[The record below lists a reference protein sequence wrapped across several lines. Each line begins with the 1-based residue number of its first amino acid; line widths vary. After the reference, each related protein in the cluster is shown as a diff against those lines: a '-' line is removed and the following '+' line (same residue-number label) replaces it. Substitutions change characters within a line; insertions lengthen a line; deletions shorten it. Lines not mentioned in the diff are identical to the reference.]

1 MKEVIAKHLLTIN
14 AVSLSPNEPFTWTS
28 GIKSPIYC
36 DNRMTLSYPE
46 VRRDIAQGL
55 SQIIKEKFSDVDV
68 IAGTATAGIP
78 HAAWVSEIL
87 DLPMAYIR
95 GSAKGH
101 GKQNQ
106 IEGKIEKG
114 QKVVIVEDLISTG
127 GSVITSAEAVRAV
140 GAEVVG
146 VVAIFTYE
154 LEKAANNFAE
164 AELTT
169 EVLTNYSTLVDV
181 AKQFERITEEEW
193 TKLVQWRK
201 DPTSE
206 AWMTI

>member
-1 MKEVIAKHLLTIN
+1 MKEKIATHLLNIN
-14 AVSLSPNEPFTWTS
+14 AVGLSPNEPFTWTS
-28 GIKSPIYC
+28 GMKSPIYC
-36 DNRMTLSYPE
+36 DNRMTLSFPE

-55 SQIIKEKFSDVDV
+55 STIIQEKFGHVDV

-154 LEKAANNFAE
+154 LEKATKNFVD

-169 EVLTNYSTLVDV
+169 HVLTNYSTLIDV
-181 AKQFERITEEEW
+181 ARSKGSINQEEW
-193 TKLVQWRK
+193 NKLIAWRK
-201 DPTSE
+201 DPSSE
-206 AWMTI
+206 AWMRV

>member
-1 MKEVIAKHLLTIN
+1 
-14 AVSLSPNEPFTWTS
+14 
-28 GIKSPIYC
+28 
-36 DNRMTLSYPE
+36 
-46 VRRDIAQGL
+46 
-55 SQIIKEKFSDVDV
+55 
-68 IAGTATAGIP
+68 
-78 HAAWVSEIL
+78 
-87 DLPMAYIR
+87 MAYIR

-127 GSVITSAEAVRAV
+127 GSVITSAEAVQAV

-154 LEKAANNFAE
+154 LEKASKNFAD

-169 EVLTNYSTLVDV
+169 HVLTNYSSLVDV
-181 AKQFERITEEEW
+181 AKTNGTINEEEW
-193 TKLVQWRK
+193 NKLVAWRK
-201 DPTSE
+201 NPASE
-206 AWMTI
+206 DWMKA